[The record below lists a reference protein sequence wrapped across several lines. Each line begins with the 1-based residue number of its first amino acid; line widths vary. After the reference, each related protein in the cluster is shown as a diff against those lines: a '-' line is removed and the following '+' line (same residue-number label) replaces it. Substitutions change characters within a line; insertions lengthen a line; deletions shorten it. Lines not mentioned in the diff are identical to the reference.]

1 MSKQNFEFQA
11 EVGKILNIV
20 ANSLYSDKEIFIRE
34 YISNAADACDKLR
47 YAQLKNPSLM
57 NKGEEFKIL
66 VTANKKNNILE
77 ISDNGIGMT
86 KDELIESLGT
96 IAKSGTED
104 FIKKMEK
111 ENNKDI
117 EQIGKFGVGFYSGFM
132 VAKRIEVL
140 SKKAGTA
147 ESWKWSSE
155 GKGNFDIEK
164 IDKISHGTSVKIFLN
179 TEAKEYSEKI
189 RIENIIKKYSDHI
202 THSVYILESDAKDKN
217 EEKVN
222 KGTAL
227 WNKDKKDI
235 KKEEYEEFYT
245 NIGPNYDKP
254 WKIIHNKIEGN
265 LNYTNLIFI
274 PSEKPFDLLNAEK
287 VSNLK
292 LFIKKVFITDKLEN
306 ILPKYL
312 RFVSGIIDSEDISL
326 NISREM
332 LQNDPTVAKIKSH
345 LTKKVLSELKTELKK
360 SKDNY
365 INFWKNFGSVMKE
378 GIHEDYAN
386 KEKILDISLFYSSK
400 SKKFITV
407 EEYLNN
413 KKKDQS
419 EIFYISGDNIE
430 NLINSPQMET
440 FIKNDIEVL
449 LFTDPVDEFWIPNI
463 SEYKKCTFK
472 SITKGN
478 IDIDKY
484 KDKKNNKK
492 DEERDKKKDEN
503 INKLIAYM
511 KGHFGEKVKDVKIST
526 RLTDSPVCFVAE
538 ENAMDIHLENLLKKH
553 KHLDQVSTKVLEINP
568 DHTIIKN
575 LSVLDFTN
583 ENNKSKCAEVS
594 DILLN
599 QAKIIEG
606 IPLEDSKSFCQ
617 SINNLMVKD
626 IS

>member
-34 YISNAADACDKLR
+34 YISNASDACDKLR

-57 NKGEEFKIL
+57 KKGEEFKIL
-66 VTANKKNNILE
+66 VTTYKKLNIVE

-104 FIKKMEK
+104 FIKKMEQ

-140 SKKAGTA
+140 SKKAGA
-147 ESWKWSSE
+147 DESWKWSSE
-155 GKGNFDIEK
+155 GKGKFEIEK
-164 IDKISHGTSVKIFLN
+164 ISKSTNGTLVKIHLN
-179 TEAKEYSEKI
+179 EDAKEYSEKV
-189 RIENIIKKYSDHI
+189 RIENIIRKYSDHI
-202 THSVYILESDAKDKN
+202 THSVFILENDSKNKN
-217 EEKVN
+217 EEKIN
-222 KGTAL
+222 QGTAL

-235 KKEEYEEFYT
+235 KKQEYEAFYT

-265 LNYTNLIFI
+265 LNYTNLVFI
-274 PSEKPFDLLNAEK
+274 PSEKPFDLLNSEK
-287 VSNLK
+287 ISNLK

-306 ILPKYL
+306 IMPKYL
-312 RFVSGIIDSEDISL
+312 RFLSGIIDSEDISL

-332 LQNDPTVAKIKSH
+332 LQNDPVVSKIKSH
-345 LTKKVLSELKTELKK
+345 LTKKVLSELKSELKK

-365 INFWKNFGSVMKE
+365 INFWKNFGSVVKE
-378 GIHEDYAN
+378 GIHEDYTN
-386 KEKILDISLFYSSK
+386 KENILDISLFFSSK
-400 SKKFITV
+400 TKNLITI
-407 EEYLNN
+407 EEYLNSKN
-413 KKKDQS
+413 KDQK
-419 EIFYISGDNIE
+419 EIYYISGDNID

-449 LFTDPVDEFWIPNI
+449 LFIDPVDEFWIPNI
-463 SEYKKCTFK
+463 SEYKNCTFK
-472 SITKGN
+472 SITKGS
-478 IDIDKY
+478 IDLDKL
-484 KDKKNNKK
+484 KNNKDTNK
-492 DEERDKKKDEN
+492 NKEENKN
-503 INKLIAYM
+503 IDKLIAYM
-511 KGHFGEKVKDVKIST
+511 KSHFGEKVKDVKISS

-553 KHLDQVSTKVLEINP
+553 KHLDQVTTKVLEINP
-568 DHTIIKN
+568 DHAIIKS
-575 LSVLDFTN
+575 LSLLDYTQ
-583 ENNKSKCAEVS
+583 EKNKSKCAEIF
-594 DILLN
+594 DLLLN

-606 IPLEDSKSFCQ
+606 IPLDDSKAFCK
-617 SINNLMVKD
+617 SINELMAKN

>member
-34 YISNAADACDKLR
+34 YISNASDACDKLR

-57 NKGEEFKIL
+57 KKGEEFKIL
-66 VTANKKNNILE
+66 VTTYKKLNIVE

-104 FIKKMEK
+104 FIKKMEQ

-140 SKKAGTA
+140 SKKAGA
-147 ESWKWSSE
+147 DESWKWSSE
-155 GKGNFDIEK
+155 GKGKFEIEK
-164 IDKISHGTSVKIFLN
+164 ISKSTNGTLVKIHLN
-179 TEAKEYSEKI
+179 EDAKEYSEKV
-189 RIENIIKKYSDHI
+189 RIENIIRKYSDHI
-202 THSVYILESDAKDKN
+202 THSVFILENDSKNKN
-217 EEKVN
+217 EEKIN
-222 KGTAL
+222 QGTAL

-235 KKEEYEEFYT
+235 KKQEYEAFYT

-265 LNYTNLIFI
+265 LNYTNLVFI
-274 PSEKPFDLLNAEK
+274 PSEKPFDLLNSEK
-287 VSNLK
+287 ISNLK

-306 ILPKYL
+306 IMPKYL
-312 RFVSGIIDSEDISL
+312 RFLSGIIDSEDISL

-332 LQNDPTVAKIKSH
+332 LQNDPVVSKIKSH
-345 LTKKVLSELKTELKK
+345 LTKKVLSELKSELKK

-365 INFWKNFGSVMKE
+365 INFWKNFGSVVKE
-378 GIHEDYAN
+378 GIHEDYTN
-386 KEKILDISLFYSSK
+386 KENILDISLFYSSK
-400 SKKFITV
+400 TKNLITI
-407 EEYLNN
+407 EEYLNSKN
-413 KKKDQS
+413 KDQK
-419 EIFYISGDNIE
+419 EIYYISGDNID

-449 LFTDPVDEFWIPNI
+449 LFIDPVDEFWIPNI
-463 SEYKKCTFK
+463 SEYKNCTFK
-472 SITKGN
+472 SITKGS
-478 IDIDKY
+478 IDLDKL
-484 KDKKNNKK
+484 KNNKDTK
-492 DEERDKKKDEN
+492 KNKEENKN
-503 INKLIAYM
+503 IDKLIAYM
-511 KGHFGEKVKDVKIST
+511 KSHFGEKVKDVKISS

-553 KHLDQVSTKVLEINP
+553 KHLDQVTTKVLEINP
-568 DHTIIKN
+568 DHAIIKS
-575 LSVLDFTN
+575 LSLLDYTQ
-583 ENNKSKCAEVS
+583 EKNKSKCAEIF
-594 DILLN
+594 DLLLN

-606 IPLEDSKSFCQ
+606 IPLDDSKAFCK
-617 SINNLMVKD
+617 SINELMAKN

>member
-34 YISNAADACDKLR
+34 YISNASDACDKLR
-47 YAQLKNPSLM
+47 YAQLKEPSLM
-57 NKGEEFKIL
+57 NKGEKFKIT
-66 VTANKKNNILE
+66 VTTDKKENFIE

-86 KDELIESLGT
+86 KEDLIESLGT

-117 EQIGKFGVGFYSGFM
+117 QQIGKFGVGFYSGFM
-132 VAKRIEVL
+132 VASKIEVL
-140 SKKAGTA
+140 SKKAGA
-147 ESWKWSSE
+147 KDSWKWSSE
-155 GKGNFDIEK
+155 GKGKFEIEK
-164 IDKISHGTSVKIFLN
+164 IDKKNQGTIVKIFLN
-179 TEAKEYSEKI
+179 NDAKEFAEKL

-202 THSVYILESDAKDKN
+202 THSVYINEKSTKDNK

-222 KGTAL
+222 QGTAI
-227 WNKDKKDI
+227 W
-235 KKEEYEEFYT
+235 KKEKKEISKKEYEEFYT
-245 NIGPNYDKP
+245 GIGPNYDKP
-254 WKIIHNKIEGN
+254 WKVIHNKIEGN

-274 PSEKPFDLLNAEK
+274 PTEKPFDLLNAEK
-287 VSNLK
+287 KSNLK

-332 LQNDPTVAKIKSH
+332 LQNDPIVSKIKLH
-345 LTKKVLSELKTELKK
+345 LTKKILSELKVELKK

-365 INFWKNFGSVMKE
+365 AKFWSNFGSVVKE
-378 GIHEDYAN
+378 GIHEDFTN
-386 KEKILDISLFYSSK
+386 KESILEISLFYSSK
-400 SKKFITV
+400 TKKLITIQ
-407 EEYLNN
+407 EYLDN
-413 KKKDQS
+413 KEKEQN
-419 EIFYISGDNIE
+419 EIYYISGDNVD
-430 NLINSPQMET
+430 NLMNSPQMET
-440 FIKNDIEVL
+440 FVKNNIEVL

-463 SEYKKCTFK
+463 TEYKKCAFK
-472 SITKGN
+472 SITKGSIN
-478 IDIDKY
+478 IDKLKNEDA
-484 KDKKNNKK
+484 KNNNAKK
-492 DEERDKKKDEN
+492 DSN
-503 INKLIAYM
+503 IDKLIAYM
-511 KGHFGEKVKDVKIST
+511 KSHLGDKVKDVQISS

-553 KHLDQVSTKVLEINP
+553 KHLDKVSTKVLEINP
-568 DHTIIKN
+568 DHMIIKN
-575 LSVLDFTN
+575 LSKLDFKN
-583 ENNKSKCAEVS
+583 ENNKNKCAEIS
-594 DILLN
+594 DLLLN

-606 IPLEDSKSFCQ
+606 IPLEDSKSFCT

>member
-34 YISNAADACDKLR
+34 YISNASDACDKLR
-47 YAQLKNPSLM
+47 YAQLKEPSLM
-57 NKGEEFKIL
+57 NKGEEFKIK
-66 VTANKKNNILE
+66 VTTDKKENVIE

-86 KDELIESLGT
+86 KEDLIESLGT

-104 FIKKMEK
+104 FIKKMEEEK
-111 ENNKDI
+111 NKDI
-117 EQIGKFGVGFYSGFM
+117 QQIGKFGVGFYSGFM
-132 VAKRIEVL
+132 VASKIEVL
-140 SKKAGTA
+140 SKKAGTKD
-147 ESWKWSSE
+147 SWKWSSD
-155 GKGNFDIEK
+155 GKGKFEIEK
-164 IDKISHGTSVKIFLN
+164 TDKKNQGTTVKIFLN
-179 TEAKEYSEKI
+179 NDAKEFAEKL

-202 THSVYILESDAKDKN
+202 PHSVYINETNTNENK

-222 KGTAL
+222 QGTAL
-227 WNKDKKDI
+227 WKKDKKQI
-235 KKEEYEEFYT
+235 KKKEYEEFYT
-245 NIGPNYDKP
+245 SIGPNYDKP

-274 PSEKPFDLLNAEK
+274 PTEKPFDLLNAEK
-287 VSNLK
+287 SSNLK

-332 LQNDPTVAKIKSH
+332 LQNDPIVAKIKSH
-345 LTKKVLSELKTELKK
+345 LTKKVLSELKIELKK
-360 SKDNY
+360 SRDDY
-365 INFWKNFGSVMKE
+365 IKFWSNFGSVIKE
-378 GIHEDYAN
+378 GIHEDFTN
-386 KEKILDISLFYSSK
+386 KENILEISLFYSSK
-400 SKKFITV
+400 EKKLITV
-407 EEYLNN
+407 QEYLDN
-413 KKKDQS
+413 KDKEQN
-419 EIFYISGDNIE
+419 EIYYISGDNVE

-449 LFTDPVDEFWIPNI
+449 LFTDPVDEFWVPNI
-463 SEYKKCTFK
+463 TEYKKCNFK
-472 SITKGN
+472 SITKGS
-478 IDIDKY
+478 IDIDKF
-484 KDKKNNKK
+484 KNKENKK
-492 DEERDKKKDEN
+492 SDIKKDSN
-503 INKLIAYM
+503 IDKLIAYM
-511 KGHFGEKVKDVKIST
+511 KTHLGEKVKDVKISN

-568 DHTIIKN
+568 DHIIIKN
-575 LSVLDFTN
+575 LSKLDFKN
-583 ENNKSKCAEVS
+583 ENNKNKCAEIS
-594 DILLN
+594 DMLLN

-606 IPLEDSKSFCQ
+606 IPLEDSKSFCN

>member
-34 YISNAADACDKLR
+34 YISNASDACDKLR
-47 YAQLKNPSLM
+47 YAQLKDPTLM
-57 NKGEEFKIL
+57 KKGEEFKIL
-66 VTANKKNNILE
+66 VTANKNKNVLE

-86 KDELIESLGT
+86 KDELIGSLGT

-132 VAKRIEVL
+132 VAKKIEVL
-140 SKKAGTA
+140 SKKAGTN
-147 ESWKWSSE
+147 ESWQWSSE
-155 GKGNFDIEK
+155 GKGKFDIEK
-164 IDKISHGTSVKIFLN
+164 IDKTAHGTVVKIFLN
-179 TEAKEYSEKI
+179 SNSKEYSEKM
-189 RIENIIKKYSDHI
+189 RLENIIKKYSDHI
-202 THSVYILESDAKDKN
+202 THSVYILEGDTKDKN
-217 EEKVN
+217 EEKIN

-227 WNKDKKDI
+227 WNKDKKEI
-235 KKEEYEEFYT
+235 TEKEYEEFYT

-254 WKIIHNKIEGN
+254 WIVIHNKIEGN

-306 ILPKYL
+306 VLPKYL
-312 RFVSGIIDSEDISL
+312 RFISGIIDSEDISL

-332 LQNDPTVAKIKSH
+332 LQNDPIVAKIKSH
-345 LTKKVLSELKTELKK
+345 LTKKILSELKSELKK
-360 SKDNY
+360 SKNHY
-365 INFWKNFGSVMKE
+365 IKFWKNFGSVIKE
-378 GIHEDYAN
+378 GIHEDFTN
-386 KEKILDISLFYSSK
+386 KENILDISLFYSSK
-400 SKKFITV
+400 SKDLITI

-413 KKKDQS
+413 KKKDQN
-419 EIFYISGDNIE
+419 EIYYISGDNIE

-449 LFTDPVDEFWIPNI
+449 LFIDPVDEFWIPNI

-472 SITKGN
+472 SITKGS
-478 IDIDKY
+478 IDIDKF
-484 KDKKNNKK
+484 KDKKDNKK
-492 DEERDKKKDEN
+492 NVEKDEN

-511 KGHFGEKVKDVKIST
+511 KSHFGEKVKDVKIST

-553 KHLDQVSTKVLEINP
+553 KHLDQVTTKVLEINP
-568 DHTIIKN
+568 DHKIIKN
-575 LSVLDFTN
+575 LSLLDFTN
-583 ENNKSKCAEVS
+583 TKNKSKCAEVS
-594 DILLN
+594 DMLLN

-606 IPLEDSKSFCQ
+606 IPLDDSKAFCQ
-617 SINNLMVKD
+617 SINNLMAKD
-626 IS
+626 IF